1 MNAVLPPSEL
11 DVAER
16 LFDVNDLL
24 AMSAAGLF
32 GEGENVE
39 LIDGR
44 LVVAPSEGS
53 AHFGVNGAVTDIM
66 TALARAEGSVRYYV
80 NATVELTTRRVLNPD
95 GMMLAKGALRP
106 PALPGPADVKL
117 VVEVADRSIGYNEGA
132 KKRLYAEAALAE
144 LWIVR
149 VPQGDLH
156 VLRQAK
162 DGLWLDERILRAGE
176 TIAPL
181 FAPAHQVAVSDLFD
195 I

>member
-1 MNAVLPPSEL
+1 MNVVLPPSEI
-11 DVAER
+11 DAAER
-16 LFDVNDLL
+16 LFDVGDLL

-53 AHFGVNGAVTDIM
+53 AHFGVNGAIIEVM
-66 TALARAEGSVRYYV
+66 TALARDLGDVRYYV

-95 GMMLAKGALRP
+95 GMMLAKGVLNP

-117 VVEVADRSIGYNEGA
+117 VIEVADRSIAYDEGA
-132 KKRLYAEAALAE
+132 KKRLYAEAGAAE

-149 VPQGDLH
+149 VPQQDLH
-156 VLRQAK
+156 VLRRPV
-162 DGLWLDERILRAGE
+162 DGLYLDEQILRPGE
-176 TIAPL
+176 AIAPL
-181 FAPAHQVAVSDLFD
+181 FAPNHPIEVAALFD